1 MSHCVT
7 RRSQHRAR
15 SATHMDPTR
24 RNSIMLHTVA
34 LIALVCSASAT
45 DVSAHARMSEIGK
58 GLMSALSRIEPA
70 DDFSNAGRSL
80 LQLTPFCGVMTMSVS
95 CGQVTSASCASTTG
109 CALDDSGECG
119 VDFTQVDMPEE
130 ALNDSNFVEM
140 TAMTTS
146 CKAKNETQCSAD
158 ITCDFDGSCG
168 TGPYLIFWLLDK
180 CPTMATVIVEFL
192 VAEGITQAHMQEEAD
207 AAGFTI
213 SPELQAEM
221 DAQGMASSAK
231 TLSSA
236 FVTTVAAAA
245 LAFA

>member
-1 MSHCVT
+1 MMLLGLLGSVQAT
-7 RRSQHRAR
+7 VVKTQASQV
-15 SATHMDPTR
+15 M
-24 RNSIMLHTVA
+24 
-34 LIALVCSASAT
+34 
-45 DVSAHARMSEIGK
+45 K
-58 GLMSALSRIEPA
+58 GLASKTALGIQDHFKSSQATSGHSRHLLTVSN
-70 DDFSNAGRSL
+70 DFSKQAGRSL
-80 LQLTPFCGVMTMSVS
+80 LQLAPVCGVMTMSVS

-146 CKAKNETQCSAD
+146 CMAKNATQCSAD

-180 CPTMATVIVEFL
+180 CPTMATVIAKML
-192 VAEGITQAHMQEEAD
+192 AAEGITQAQVQAEAN

-213 SPELQAEM
+213 SPEFQAEL
-221 DAQGMASSAK
+221 DAQG
-231 TLSSA
+231 
-236 FVTTVAAAA
+236 VATE
-245 LAFA
+245 